1 MLAGYMNIEVP
12 DNVKNMEEILR
23 KKSFCLECSS
33 DNFLM
38 SDKTFNIEFV
48 TFIKDILRSSILKMA
63 KQLSEVSKVECTSGC
78 FRF

>member
-1 MLAGYMNIEVP
+1 MLIGYMNIEVP
-12 DNVKNMEEILR
+12 DNEKRLEEILR

-38 SDKTFNIEFV
+38 SDKTFNKEFV

-63 KQLSEVSKVECTSGC
+63 KQLSEVSKVLIYDLNQ
-78 FRF
+78 